1 MFVKVVAIANVLLQ
15 ELIAK
20 NPLSKV
26 TKLVLVVSPNTSLNL
41 SVAKK
46 IVKILPSLKTLGLK
60 LWNITNAETVS
71 FMDEIRSQNYD
82 INLV

>member
-60 LWNITNAETVS
+60 RWNITNAETVS